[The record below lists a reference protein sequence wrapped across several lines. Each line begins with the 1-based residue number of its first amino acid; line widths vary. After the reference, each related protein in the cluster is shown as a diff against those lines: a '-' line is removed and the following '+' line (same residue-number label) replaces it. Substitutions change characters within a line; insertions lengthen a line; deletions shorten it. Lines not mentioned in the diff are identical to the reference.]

1 MAHLVGSWSE
11 DKSRQVGAVIVG
23 KAKEVRSIG
32 FNGLPRGISADVE
45 LRHSAENGE
54 KYHWFEHAE
63 RNAIYNAA
71 RIGIGTLGCEMY
83 CTLFPCSDCLR
94 AIVQS
99 GMFALNTYEPPSEDL
114 YFLRSFEVS
123 LEMAREV
130 GLEIRVF
137 EPASLA

>member
-11 DKSRQVGAVIVG
+11 DKSRQVGAVIIG
-23 KAKEVRSIG
+23 KAKEVRSVG
-32 FNGLPRGISADVE
+32 FNGLPRGISADIG

-71 RIGIGTLGCEMY
+71 RVGISTLGCEMF

-99 GMFALNTYEPPSEDL
+99 GMVALNTYEPPWEDL
-114 YFLRSFEVS
+114 HYLRSFEVS
-123 LEMAREV
+123 LEMAREI

-137 EPASLA
+137 EPAL